1 MKKLVFYT
9 TMIGL
14 AAGIGFW
21 LYRKEKENRVLVK
34 TETEKNITEVTVEEN
49 DDSQT
54 GCKSEEIDQIKSESV
69 KEVYERHVEA
79 ANIMKAAYSNIMEN
93 FVEDFS
99 EESTKKRE
107 ESNKNSV
114 VDNENVEMIKE
125 IDSIS
130 DELDNLFM

>member
-21 LYRKEKENRVLVK
+21 LYRKEKEIRVLVI